1 MSLTG
6 YAGSWTSTANTAEV
20 SIMEASQACP
30 GRVFV
35 LRLHDGEV
43 LHESVEDFAFS
54 NNIKA
59 ATVIAVGGA
68 GKGSKLTV
76 GPKVPIE
83 GKIEPLYHVLNEPHE
98 LTGSGTI
105 FTNQEGRPIMHM
117 HCSCGREGT
126 SVTGCVRSG
135 VITVAGPGSS
145 DHRDREH
152 QGHEEKRERV
162 RDTDD
167 R

>member
-1 MSLTG
+1 
-6 YAGSWTSTANTAEV
+6 
-20 SIMEASQACP
+20 MEASQACP

-135 VITVAGPGSS
+135 VITWLVLEVVITEIVNTKAM
-145 DHRDREH
+145 RKK
-152 QGHEEKRERV
+152 EKGFEIL
-162 RDTDD
+162 TIGE
-167 R
+167 

>member
-1 MSLTG
+1 
-6 YAGSWTSTANTAEV
+6 
-20 SIMEASQACP
+20 MESSQACP
-30 GRVFV
+30 GRVFI

-43 LHESVEDFAFS
+43 LHETVEGFASS

-76 GPKVPIE
+76 GPKVPITE
-83 GKIEPLYHVLNEPHE
+83 SIEPLYHVLNEPHE
-98 LTGSGTI
+98 FTGTGTI
-105 FTNQEGRPIMHM
+105 FLNQDGRPVMHM

-135 VITVAGPGSS
+135 VTAWLVMEVVITEIVGAKAV
-145 DHRDREH
+145 RRK
-152 QGHEEKRERV
+152 EKGFEIL
-162 RDTDD
+162 TIGE
-167 R
+167 